1 MTFVYI
7 LTKRRRRVDVIYFY
21 FFSIFL
27 DSLFFFLS
35 ALSDYDGLLSDLSWL
50 LYRWGDEITF
60 WGGLYIFYFL
70 FEVWFPFFLFS
81 FFLVFCYYY
90 YSFLSL
96 SVISLRCVNQ
106 PGNASNIYVFNK
118 PMQMNQTGEKLK
130 SSLISWTRNF
140 DNNNRDF
147 RAIRKSE
154 DARFLKMSPA
164 LCLRRQRGHR
174 RLSRRKTKIFTE
186 RRRNIF
192 IVLELTSLGFLFFIF
207 VFDFLKIDFRKIFF
221 FRFSSPPLT
230 FLPLLLLPPLPSFPL
245 LSLSHFL
252 RFIIKRILWFYQPW
266 L

>member
-27 DSLFFFLS
+27 DSFFLS
-35 ALSDYDGLLSDLSWL
+35 ALSDYGLLSDLSWL

-106 PGNASNIYVFNK
+106 PGNVSSIYMFNK

-140 DNNNRDF
+140 DNNNPDF

-186 RRRNIF
+186 RRRIIF
-192 IVLELTSLGFLFFIF
+192 IVKEFNVSRFLIFYFRIWFFKNRF
-207 VFDFLKIDFRKIFF
+207 SKDFF

-230 FLPLLLLPPLPSFPL
+230 FLPLLLLPPPLPLFPL

>member
-1 MTFVYI
+1 MACYLIYRDYSTVGEMRLLFEGVYI
-7 LTKRRRRVDVIYFY
+7 
-21 FFSIFL
+21 FFIFCL
-27 DSLFFFLS
+27 KSDFLFFC
-35 ALSDYDGLLSDLSWL
+35 
-50 LYRWGDEITF
+50 
-60 WGGLYIFYFL
+60 
-70 FEVWFPFFLFS
+70 FP

-106 PGNASNIYVFNK
+106 PGNASSIYMFNK

-130 SSLISWTRNF
+130 SSLISWTRDF

-192 IVLELTSLGFLFFIF
+192 IVKEFNVSRFLIFYFRIWFF
-207 VFDFLKIDFRKIFF
+207 
-221 FRFSSPPLT
+221 
-230 FLPLLLLPPLPSFPL
+230 
-245 LSLSHFL
+245 
-252 RFIIKRILWFYQPW
+252 
-266 L
+266 